1 MRSMHSTDALAVDRS
16 EPKRFGV
23 EMDTANRA
31 TSDQGMTATQGTEPT
46 YMPQT
51 LESLRNTHRRFGEK
65 ATPMKRSL
73 SLTRKRMQM
82 RGIDLINESQ
92 LVRRIHEI
100 KIQPAKSL
108 RRLLN
113 RINKAS
119 TPRRELLTSNGE
131 QRDIQAE

>member
-1 MRSMHSTDALAVDRS
+1 
-16 EPKRFGV
+16 
-23 EMDTANRA
+23 
-31 TSDQGMTATQGTEPT
+31 
-46 YMPQT
+46 
-51 LESLRNTHRRFGEK
+51 
-65 ATPMKRSL
+65 MKNSL

-82 RGIDLINESQ
+82 KGIDLINESQ

-100 KIQPAKSL
+100 KIRPVKSQ

-113 RINKAS
+113 RKDKAS